1 MEILIAL
8 RNTYYQ
14 TSIHFQLLLVDRCN
28 FYIDLIKGRLLES
41 WLKMLGM
48 AQKNCIYTESQ
59 IHKGLLDYN
68 DL

>member
-14 TSIHFQLLLVDRCN
+14 TSILFQLLDRYN
-28 FYIDLIKGRLLES
+28 FHIDLIKGRLLKS

-48 AQKNCIYTESQ
+48 AQKNCIYTGSQ
-59 IHKGLLDYN
+59 IHESLLDYN
-68 DL
+68 DS